1 MDLLLLGPIEAR
13 LDDRPISL
21 GPRKQR
27 AVLAMLALEVGHT
40 VSADRLSEGL
50 WGERAPPSAPKLVQL
65 YVSHLRRALDGN
77 GAQIVTRGRGYEL
90 RLVDG
95 AVDAVS
101 FERLVEQGRA
111 REALALWRGEPLADV
126 ADEPFAAGEI
136 RRLQELRVRAA
147 ELAIDGDLAAG
158 RHREVIG
165 ELDALVEEY
174 PLRERL
180 HAQRMLALYRAGRQS
195 EALEAYRRAR
205 ALLVETIGVEPGP
218 ELHEL
223 HAAVLAQDPALALE
237 GRAAPPSPVRAP
249 SAHRRRRVLLAT
261 GALLLF
267 AGLLTFGISR
277 VTRPD
282 RLARIA
288 ENAVGVIEP
297 DSGAIREQYAVGR
310 GPAAVSAGGGSVWVA
325 NALDGTVTRVDR
337 EPDPDETVTIDVGGA
352 PVALAFGAG
361 SLWVADGESRLVA
374 QVDPGANKVQ
384 QRIQVGNAP
393 RALAVADG
401 ALWVASGP
409 DASIKRIA
417 LERAR
422 ESSSGPDSV
431 PLPAKPTAIA
441 AGAGA
446 LWVASEEAGTVSR
459 IEPRSGTVGRPIRV
473 GNGPSALAAGE
484 GAVWVVNRH
493 DGTLSRID
501 PATSAVSWAVG
512 VGSDPRAVTAG
523 GGAIWVA
530 GGDGTVA
537 RVDPHG
543 PQPVETIDVGSPAT
557 AIASAGGRVWTT
569 AGPALATHRG
579 GTLRVLYSEDA
590 PHRLTIDW
598 LTAAGYDWRTAQL
611 TSLAYDG
618 LVAYRRVDGASG
630 TELVGDL
637 ATEAPPPSRDG
648 RTYVFTLRPGLR
660 FSDGRPVR
668 PEDFRASLERFLR
681 VTGDRW
687 FPPFYDGIVG
697 ARRCVRL
704 PARCDLSAGIATDR
718 QARTITIHLTG
729 SDAEF
734 LHKLTLP
741 QAYVVPAS
749 TPVRPTGDRA
759 PPGTGPYRF
768 VAWAARR
775 GGQLVRN
782 PYFQSRSPDARPAG
796 FADRI
801 EVSVRRNG
809 TIETQI
815 ADVERGAADL
825 AVLADP
831 FKSLVRAKRLAALAA
846 RAPGRLASAPLAT
859 TDFMFLNVR
868 RRPFDDSRVRRAL
881 NHATD
886 RDRLVEIAGGGEL
899 ATPSCQFVPAGL
911 PGSEPQCRY
920 GAPSGPSRVW
930 RAPDLERA
938 RRLVAAS
945 GRAGERVVV
954 WTRGSGKAIGRYF
967 AGLLDDLGF
976 RASLRV
982 SENDYAYFDALLKR
996 RARPQIGFQ
1005 AWTADYLSA
1014 SNFIEPHFGCMHAA
1028 KLSAWNFS
1036 YFCDPAVNRQIKQAF
1051 AAQGAEAAEHWA
1063 AADRRIVDLAPAVPL
1078 TSHRDLVFV
1087 SKRVGNVQHH
1097 PLWLTLL
1104 DQLWVQ

>member
-1 MDLLLLGPIEAR
+1 MRVDGRLVALGAP
-13 LDDRPISL
+13 
-21 GPRKQR
+21 KQR
-27 AVLAMLALEVGHT
+27 AVLAMLALEAGRT
-40 VSADRLSEGL
+40 LSADRLAEGL
-50 WGERAPPSAPKLVQL
+50 WGEQPPSSAPKMVQL
-65 YVSHLRRALDGN
+65 YVSHLRRLLDGN
-77 GAQIVTRGRGYEL
+77 GAKIVTHGRGYEL
-90 RLVDG
+90 QLADG
-95 AVDAVS
+95 EVDALQ
-101 FERLVEQGRA
+101 FERLLEHSRA
-111 REALALWRGEPLADV
+111 REALALWHGEALADI
-126 ADEPFAAGEI
+126 ADEPFAAAEI
-136 RRLQELRVRAA
+136 RRLSELRMRAA
-147 ELAIDGDLAAG
+147 ETAIDADLAAG
-158 RHREVIG
+158 RHGGVIG
-165 ELDALVEEY
+165 ELEALIDEH

-180 HAQRMLALYRAGRQS
+180 HAQRMLALYRDGRQA
-195 EALEAYRRAR
+195 EALNAYRFAR
-205 ALLVETIGVEPGP
+205 ALLVEEIGVEPGA
-218 ELHEL
+218 ELQRL
-223 HAAVLAQDPALALE
+223 HRAILAQDPALELASPPPQ
-237 GRAAPPSPVRAP
+237 APPAARPP
-249 SAHRRRRVLLAT
+249 RRRATPVLAVA
-261 GALLLF
+261 ALLLF
-267 AGLLTFGISR
+267 AGVAAFGVSR

-282 RLARIA
+282 NLAQIR
-288 ENAVGVIEP
+288 ENAVGLIDP
-297 DSGAIREQYAVGR
+297 DSGRITAQYPVGHGPEAVT
-310 GPAAVSAGGGSVWVA
+310 AGAGSVWVA
-325 NALDGTVTRVDR
+325 NRLDGTISRITHGRR
-337 EPDPDETVTIDVGGA
+337 EVVTIPVGGSPTA
-352 PVALAFGAG
+352 VAFGAG
-361 SLWVADGESRLVA
+361 SLWVADGDSRYVA

-384 QRIQVGNAP
+384 QRVEVGNAP

-401 ALWVASGP
+401 ALWVASSP
-409 DASIKRIA
+409 DASIERIA
-417 LERAR
+417 LDRTR
-422 ESSSGPDSV
+422 EADSV

-441 AGAGA
+441 AGSGA

-459 IEPRSGTVGRPIRV
+459 IEPGSGTVGRPIRV
-473 GNGPSALAAGE
+473 GNGPSAVAAGE

-501 PATSAVSWAVG
+501 PATNAVSWVVG
-512 VGSDPRAVTAG
+512 VDGDPRAVTTG
-523 GGAIWVA
+523 GGAVWVA
-530 GGDGTVA
+530 GGDGAVA
-537 RVDPHG
+537 RVDSHEPRV
-543 PQPVETIDVGSPAT
+543 VERIAVGSPAT
-557 AIASAGGRVWTT
+557 AIATAGGRVWTT

-579 GTLRVLYSEDA
+579 GTLRVLYAEDA

-630 TELVGDL
+630 TELVGGL

-660 FSDGRPVR
+660 YSDGRPVQ
-668 PEDFRASLERFLR
+668 PEDFRASVERFLR
-681 VTGDRW
+681 VTRDRW
-687 FPPFYDGIVG
+687 FPPFHDGIVG

-718 QARTITIHLTG
+718 QARTITIHLT
-729 SDAEF
+729 SPDAEF

-741 QAYVVPAS
+741 QAYVVPAD
-749 TPVRPTGDRA
+749 TPVRRTGDRP

-768 VAWAARR
+768 AAWEARR
-775 GGQLVRN
+775 GGQLARN
-782 PYFQSRSPDARPAG
+782 PYFQSRSPHARPAG

-801 EVSVRRNG
+801 EVGVRRNG

-831 FKSLVRAKRLAALAA
+831 FKSLVRPKRLSALAA
-846 RAPGRLASAPLAT
+846 RAPGQLASAPLAT

-886 RDRLVEIAGGGEL
+886 RDRIVEIAGGSEL
-899 ATPSCQFVPAGL
+899 GKASCQFVPAGL
-911 PGSEPQCRY
+911 PGSEPYCRY

-954 WTRGSGKAIGRYF
+954 WTRGSQKAIGRYF

-976 RASLRV
+976 RVSLRV
-982 SENDYAYFDALLKR
+982 FENEYAYFNSLLKR
-996 RARPQIGFQ
+996 RARPQIGSQ

-1014 SNFIEPHFGCMHAA
+1014 SNFIEPHFGCVSAA

-1036 YFCDPAVNRQIKQAF
+1036 YFCDPAVNRQIKQAL
-1051 AAQGAEAAEHWA
+1051 AAQGADAARHWA

-1104 DQLWVQ
+1104 DQLWVR